1 MSLKQWAPVVLVIG
15 ASYLLQ
21 PPAQGGL
28 SQSADD
34 GHVETVAA
42 VGEATG
48 PYRTVVLDVTG
59 MT

>member
-15 ASYLLQ
+15 ASYVLQ

-28 SQSADD
+28 TEP
-34 GHVETVAA
+34 GHAGVESSVSL
-42 VGEATG
+42 VEAPG
-48 PYRTVVLDVTG
+48 QYRTVELDVTG